1 MQMYSVSARNL
12 YRISPWYRLK
22 PLYLIFRKT
31 DRTGQETVLV
41 LAGVSST
48 IRPLSRMLA
57 GPGLCGT
64 TTDWLEQS
72 SFHWGHR
79 ATVNSHHV
87 RLQSSCTEQSGV
99 RSIRKYSQLAVA
111 RNGIFS
117 CTKVPLSDCWMCSSF
132 SQLNVGVGQPT
143 QLTPTRYKPSINY
156 ENRTFYTKLL
166 EKLFVGLQIRNK
178 NFLKQVDQQLL
189 LYHKAWW
196 WSFKEL
202 YITDITD

>member
-22 PLYLIFRKT
+22 PPLYLIFRKT

-87 RLQSSCTEQSGV
+87 RLQSSCTEQPGV
-99 RSIRKYSQLAVA
+99 RSIRKYSQQAA
-111 RNGIFS
+111 AGKDIFS
-117 CTKVPLSDCWMCSSF
+117 GTKVVLGDCWMCSSF
-132 SQLNVGVGQPT
+132 IQLNVGVGQPT
-143 QLTPTRYKPSINY
+143 RLTPTRWWRQPSINY
-156 ENRTFYTKLL
+156 ENRAFYTKLF
-166 EKLFVGLQIRNK
+166 EKVVTGCKSETKTF
-178 NFLKQVDQQLL
+178 
-189 LYHKAWW
+189 
-196 WSFKEL
+196 
-202 YITDITD
+202 